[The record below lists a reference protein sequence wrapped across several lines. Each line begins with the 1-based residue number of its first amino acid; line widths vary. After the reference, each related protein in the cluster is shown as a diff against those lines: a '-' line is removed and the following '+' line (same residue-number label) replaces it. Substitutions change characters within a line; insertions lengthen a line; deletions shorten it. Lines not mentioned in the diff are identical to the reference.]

1 VIVKTDGGS
10 SLTTGIAVLALVAV
24 TGARSS
30 SSPHL
35 AAPSPARPATA
46 SPTQYTRPSCRETRP
61 STPHAVAIP
70 DGPSEYDV
78 TSFDGTRIRVHWFPN
93 PQAAAAAPRPTI
105 LKGPGWSQ
113 PGDTDTKTRGNGLFG
128 DVNIASLW
136 DAGYNVLTW
145 DPRGFGKSN
154 GVVSSDAPD
163 VEGRDAQALLD
174 WVAAQPKVQLDGPG
188 DPRVGMV
195 GGSYGGGIQLV
206 LAAIDCRVDAI
217 VPTIAWHSL
226 TTSLYKAQTAKQGWA
241 DLLYNFA
248 KGRRLDPHIT
258 SAHDRGDATGTLSAA
273 DQAWFASRGP
283 GDLVNKINVPTLFVQ
298 GTVDTLFTLDE
309 AVTNYTTLKAR
320 GVPTAMIWYCGGHGV
335 CLTKGGDMT
344 RTGTATIAWLA
355 RYVKD
360 DTSAKLGP
368 AFATVDQ
375 NGAELVADTYP
386 PTSGP
391 AISAHGAGDL
401 ALVPTTFAPALPVAG
416 APTAVLGSIAGG
428 VTPARAT
435 NGVDVTVSFANT
447 ALLLGAPKLTIT
459 YSGTAPASARP
470 TRVFAQLVD
479 PATGL
484 VLGNQITPIKVE
496 LDSKR
501 HTTTIPLET
510 VVFSAARGAKLTLQL
525 TTSTTAYAQPRLGG
539 HVKFT
544 TIDVSLPTA
553 TGMRAR

>member
-1 VIVKTDGGS
+1 MANS
-10 SLTTGIAVLALVAV
+10 
-24 TGARSS
+24 
-30 SSPHL
+30 
-35 AAPSPARPATA
+35 
-46 SPTQYTRPSCRETRP
+46 
-61 STPHAVAIP
+61 

-93 PQAAAAAPRPTI
+93 PQATAAVPLPTI

-113 PGDTDTKTRGNGLFG
+113 PGDIDTKTRGNGLFG
-128 DVNIASLW
+128 DVNIANLW
-136 DAGYNVLTW
+136 VAGYNVLTW

-163 VEGRDAQALLD
+163 AEGRDTQVLLD

-226 TTSLYKAQTAKQGWA
+226 TTSLYKAETAKQGWG

-248 KGRRLDPHIT
+248 KSRTLDPHIT
-258 SAHDRGDATGTLSAA
+258 SAHDSSDATGTIGAV

-283 GDLVNKINVPTLFVQ
+283 GDLVNKINIPTLFVQ

-320 GVPTAMIWYCGGHGV
+320 GVPSAMIWYCGGHGV
-335 CLTKGGDMT
+335 CLTKAGDMT
-344 RTGTATIAWLA
+344 RMGTAAVAWLA
-355 RYVKD
+355 RYVKGD
-360 DTSAKLGP
+360 ASVPLGP

-386 PTSGP
+386 PASGP
-391 AISAHGAGDL
+391 AITAHGSGDL
-401 ALVPTTFAPALPVAG
+401 ALVPTQFAPAPPVAG
-416 APTAVLGSIAGG
+416 APTAVLGTIAGG
-428 VTPARAT
+428 ITPARAT
-435 NGVDVTVSFANT
+435 NGVDVGVSFDNA
-447 ALLLGAPKLTIT
+447 ALVLGAPKLTIT
-459 YSGTAPASARP
+459 YSGTASVGARP

-496 LDSKR
+496 LDGKL
-501 HTTTIPLET
+501 HTTTIPLEM
-510 VVFSAARGAKLTLQL
+510 VVFSATRGAKLTLQL
-525 TTSTTAYAQPRLGG
+525 TTSTAAYAQPRLDG
-539 HVKFT
+539 HMTFT
-544 TIDVSLPTA
+544 TIDVNLPTA
-553 TGMRAR
+553 TGTRAG